1 MPIFKWFFKFLPIIS
16 LPHRVIHRYSLG
28 WFNRIYI
35 YSKLEVIMKT
45 MLKAKGQKEIAHYW
59 LYLMCF
65 SSHTFLFPIK
75 SFSIPSPYF
84 LYIPIYSGAYI
95 KSTMLSADNFAYT
108 FIREPISLWL
118 VLFTWLL
125 SALVTVSGYAFIAL
139 VPNILEQYFLHV
151 WCSINH
157 WEMNP
162 SPHSFI

>member
-1 MPIFKWFFKFLPIIS
+1 
-16 LPHRVIHRYSLG
+16 
-28 WFNRIYI
+28 
-35 YSKLEVIMKT
+35 
-45 MLKAKGQKEIAHYW
+45 
-59 LYLMCF
+59 MCF

-151 WCSINH
+151 
-157 WEMNP
+157 
-162 SPHSFI
+162 

>member
-1 MPIFKWFFKFLPIIS
+1 MTKNSENENCQYLNDSSNFYLLFLY
-16 LPHRVIHRYSLG
+16 LTVIHRYSLG

-95 KSTMLSADNFAYT
+95 KSTMLSAVQLCLYIYQRTYFTVACVVYVAVVCPCDS
-108 FIREPISLWL
+108 IRICLYCIGS
-118 VLFTWLL
+118 
-125 SALVTVSGYAFIAL
+125 
-139 VPNILEQYFLHV
+139 
-151 WCSINH
+151 
-157 WEMNP
+157 
-162 SPHSFI
+162 